1 MCELTQKELIRLN
14 IAEAREQLKEIEE
27 SLKKDEEYS
36 EVELQHD
43 LEHAYHH
50 LNYAWNIRK
59 LSDDEVSKMTEQNF
73 ASLSRYP
80 KDDILEYE

>member
-14 IAEAREQLKEIEE
+14 IAEAREQLQEIEE

-59 LSDDEVSKMTEQNF
+59 LSDDEVSTITEQNF